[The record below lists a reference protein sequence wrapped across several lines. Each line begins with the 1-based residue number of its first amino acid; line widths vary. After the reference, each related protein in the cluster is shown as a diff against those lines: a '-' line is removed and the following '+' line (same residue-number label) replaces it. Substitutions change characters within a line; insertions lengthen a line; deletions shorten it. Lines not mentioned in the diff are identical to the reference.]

1 MNIHARLLHAGATPE
16 TPGVVKIVLVTPQG
30 EEKATRYL
38 PPTTSDDEA
47 FWWVEDY
54 LGKLNVPFRAIRVYR
69 GQDLILDE
77 NIEVR

>member
-1 MNIHARLLHAGATPE
+1 M
-16 TPGVVKIVLVTPQG
+16 VKIVLVTPQG

-38 PPTTSDDEA
+38 PPTASDDEV

-54 LGKLNVPFRAIRVYR
+54 LGKLNVPFKAIRVYR
-69 GQDLILDE
+69 GQDLIVDE

>member
-1 MNIHARLLHAGATPE
+1 
-16 TPGVVKIVLVTPQG
+16 VVKIVLVTQQD
-30 EEKATRYL
+30 EEKVTRYL
-38 PPTTSDDEA
+38 EPTASDDEV

-54 LGKLNVPFRAIRVYR
+54 LGKLNVPFKAIRVYR